1 MAYSIEVS
9 VNLMKHSN
17 SSDIET
23 SLYYIADKYNYDRFY
38 KISEVDGTSKI
49 TRYHSITTISFLK
62 NDINN
67 LLYFIKDIKKYKYY
81 NIECI
86 YEDDIKTKLIYASSY
101 YLQTID
107 KSNRIDYTLFK
118 RSRSYSEDE
127 AMLLNE
133 VSVLVY

>member
-1 MAYSIEVS
+1 MAYSIEIS
-9 VNLMKHSN
+9 VNLLKHSN
-17 SSDIET
+17 FSDIET
-23 SLYYIADKYNYDRFY
+23 TLYYIADKYNYDRFY
-38 KISEVDGTSKI
+38 KLSEVDGTNKI

-86 YEDDIKTKLIYASSY
+86 YEDDIKTKLIYATSY

-118 RSRSYSEDE
+118 RNRSYSEDE

-133 VSVLVY
+133 VSVLAY